1 MLTSRLV
8 SWQYHCLMLQENEKD
23 REAVADK
30 LVSAQAW
37 LADLRE
43 QQKEF
48 NVRDLLARGASSH

>member
-1 MLTSRLV
+1 
-8 SWQYHCLMLQENEKD
+8 MLQENEKD